1 MKLFLVRHGDYVSA
15 DPAQLLSPK
24 GVQDIENIGGYLK
37 NNSVHVAQIWH
48 SPKPRA
54 VQTANILH
62 DILNGG
68 ERQERPDLVPNAH
81 PQQVIEDLQSQEHD
95 VLIVSHLP
103 FIPRLVLRLLQQ
115 EDSQLFL
122 FPMASMARLDF
133 SNHVWL
139 LEVIVTPD
147 FFR

>member
-15 DPAQLLSPK
+15 DPAHPLSLK

-37 NNSVHVAQIWH
+37 NDGVHVSQIWH
-48 SPKPRA
+48 SPKSRA
-54 VQTANILH
+54 VQTANIIN

-68 ERQERPDLVPNAH
+68 EKKERQDLLPNAH

-115 EDSQLFL
+115 EDGQLFL
-122 FPMASMARLDF
+122 FPMASVARLDF
-133 SNHVWL
+133 SKPAWL
-139 LEVIVTPD
+139 LEEIITPD